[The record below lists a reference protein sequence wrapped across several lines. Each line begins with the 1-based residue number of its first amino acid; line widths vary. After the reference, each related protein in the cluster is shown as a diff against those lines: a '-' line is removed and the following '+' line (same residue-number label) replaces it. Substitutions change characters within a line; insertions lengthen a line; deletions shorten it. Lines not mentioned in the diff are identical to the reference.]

1 MKNNDNEIRKLL
13 KDAIDYKAD
22 YAYGYI
28 IKKCKEALAL
38 LSCETC
44 KGTGKLPKGD
54 NERHCRLLL
63 CKNLQIR
70 CSACDDYIDAKP
82 CPDCK

>member
-38 LSCETC
+38 LPCETC
-44 KGTGKLPKGD
+44 NGTGIKPNPHDGD
-54 NERHCRLLL
+54 SCIICAESGGDCRVE
-63 CKNLQIR
+63 C
-70 CSACDDYIDAKP
+70 P